1 MAYELIVIG
10 ASWGGFQ
17 AVGTLLGQLDGE
29 LGAAVAVAQHR
40 APDWGSTRLVERLG
54 ESSALPV
61 REVDDKDALAAG
73 RVYLAPADYHLL
85 VEADGFALSTDE
97 RVQHARPSIDVL
109 FESAADAYGERTIG
123 VVLTGA
129 GADGAAGLRRLK
141 ERGAV
146 TVVQDPASAARAE
159 MPLAALA
166 TGAAD
171 RILAL
176 GAIAPFLNVA
186 CTPARSVASWRSP

>member
-17 AVGTLLGQLDGE
+17 AVGTLLGQFDGE

-61 REVDDKDALAAG
+61 REVDDKDDLAAG

-85 VEADGFALSTDE
+85 VEPGALSLSVDDPV
-97 RVQHARPSIDVL
+97 RHSRPSIDVL
-109 FESAADAYGERTIG
+109 FESAADAYGAAIVA

-129 GADGAAGLRRLK
+129 NDDGAAGVR
-141 ERGAV
+141 AV
-146 TVVQDPASAARAE
+146 RAAGGTIVVQDPSEAERRE
-159 MPLAALA
+159 MPAAALA

-171 RILAL
+171 HVVRLAEVARL
-176 GAIAPFLNVA
+176 LNEL
-186 CTPARSVASWRSP
+186 CHPADGGPR